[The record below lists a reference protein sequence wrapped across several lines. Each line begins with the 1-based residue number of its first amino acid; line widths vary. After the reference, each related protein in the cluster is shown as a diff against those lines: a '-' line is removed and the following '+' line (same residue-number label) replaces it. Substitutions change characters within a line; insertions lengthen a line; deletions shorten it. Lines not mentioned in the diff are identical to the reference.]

1 VGFTVAHVTGGART
15 IILACLVGLLPV
27 AFFLTGSQLARGLF
41 SAIAMVIVAAYTACW
56 IYGVRQYDGDK
67 VDGLGLF
74 YFLVSALGVA
84 ALTPALA
91 GHWLVYIWRDW
102 RARPAVRRPS

>member
-1 VGFTVAHVTGGART
+1 LLTVGASVCRLH
-15 IILACLVGLLPV
+15 
-27 AFFLTGSQLARGLF
+27 GLF
-41 SAIAMVIVAAYTACW
+41 STIALVIVAAYTAYW

-74 YFLVSALGVA
+74 FFLVPARGGA

-102 RARPAVRRPS
+102 RTRPEVARAS